1 MVNPLQAVLPRS
13 GEAAGLV
20 LLLLRGIPSHLS
32 QEGFLNPP
40 FHQTSIVGIVV
51 LVQLCCDDGSA
62 VGREGKC
69 NLCFLK
75 KHLWNANCVPWHDAS
90 SSLLWPSSA
99 GGRPEGWFHLT
110 ALRGEICV
118 YITQSILYLFWILSS
133 DIKAADINL

>member
-1 MVNPLQAVLPRS
+1 MK
-13 GEAAGLV
+13 
-20 LLLLRGIPSHLS
+20 LLKRHCIHPSLWL
-32 QEGFLNPP
+32 E
-40 FHQTSIVGIVV
+40 
-51 LVQLCCDDGSA
+51 
-62 VGREGKC
+62 RKC

-133 DIKAADINL
+133 DIKAADINLQGQKLALMDPIKVIIDGSCLQLHHGLSKSLHHYQYC